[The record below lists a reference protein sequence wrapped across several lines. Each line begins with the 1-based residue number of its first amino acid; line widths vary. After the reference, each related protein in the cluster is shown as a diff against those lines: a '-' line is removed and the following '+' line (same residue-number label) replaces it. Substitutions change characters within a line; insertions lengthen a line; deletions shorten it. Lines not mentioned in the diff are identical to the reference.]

1 MVMRLELAPICVAQS
16 FLQHFAPFELYI
28 NIKTLL
34 NTPPYE
40 KHTFSEWKLYEESK
54 YDIQKCVGGRVRMSG
69 LRKSILFDQIW
80 NFPSCVISSY
90 PQPLLQI
97 YHRIWIPYEIPLQ
110 KMYTW
115 TGFELTILEKL
126 RCLKKLVE
134 FFVIFE
140 NIKLANS
147 LLTTKPYLLHLFK
160 CHNWNPHAIS
170 FQKMYTFDRMGCSV
184 NILCRC

>member
-1 MVMRLELAPICVAQS
+1 MLLGHSPLIETLYRDGSVTYMVMRLELAPICVAQS

-40 KHTFSEWKLYEESK
+40 KYTFSEWKLYEEFK
-54 YDIQKCVGGRVRMSG
+54 YDIQKCVGGRVYRMSG

-80 NFPSCVISSY
+80 NFLSCVISLY

-115 TGFELTILEKL
+115 TGFELSIEKL
-126 RCLKKLVE
+126 RCLKKQSPPISHNDL
-134 FFVIFE
+134 
-140 NIKLANS
+140 KKDGAQ
-147 LLTTKPYLLHLFK
+147 LLLSK
-160 CHNWNPHAIS
+160 
-170 FQKMYTFDRMGCSV
+170 
-184 NILCRC
+184 